1 MTPVLPFWLQTAEW
15 DIDDDANIVF
25 TPHCPHQEFVHN
37 DDDDGFGHNDDDD
50 DDSIKLNDDDDD
62 SFSHNDGNDY
72 TNFLSSL
79 PPSTT
84 HLSLYLDDDKDDS
97 NDIHNGD
104 SNDIRNGD
112 DNEVQTI
119 DDTNIVFP
127 TAAHRET
134 LGQNT
139 PHWIHKE
146 EVATLICVLT
156 FEIAHSCLQR
166 DIT

>member
-37 DDDDGFGHNDDDD
+37 DDDD

-62 SFSHNDGNDY
+62 SFGQNDGNDY
-72 TNFLSSL
+72 TNFLLWL

-84 HLSLYLDDDKDDS
+84 HLSLYLDDDK
-97 NDIHNGD
+97 GD

-127 TAAHRET
+127 TARRLAKTHPTEYTKRKW
-134 LGQNT
+134 Q
-139 PHWIHKE
+139 HWY
-146 EVATLICVLT
+146 V
-156 FEIAHSCLQR
+156 S
-166 DIT
+166 

>member
-50 DDSIKLNDDDDD
+50 SIKLNDDDDD
-62 SFSHNDGNDY
+62 SFSQNDGNDY

-84 HLSLYLDDDKDDS
+84 HLSLCLDDDQD
-97 NDIHNGD
+97 D

-127 TAAHRET
+127 TAANRET